1 MLQFTKSTEYG
12 LIGLVH
18 LADRRGEVISVREI
32 ADTYR
37 IPRRHLGESLK
48 ALCRAGL
55 LESQRGVHGGY
66 RLALEPE
73 GVALSAVVAALEGKP
88 SLTSC
93 ETEHPEAVGCHVE
106 PNCPIRSPIQRIRQ
120 GLWRQME
127 QTSLRALID
136 EPLALPGAPSPIEH
150 LNLFP
155 PGN

>member
-66 RLALEPE
+66 RLALEPVWVGSGPRVRIADPASVDPE
-73 GVALSAVVAALEGKP
+73 QMNEMRPLVQRFLDLCGRYGVDRVRG
-88 SLTSC
+88 T
-93 ETEHPEAVGCHVE
+93 TEFGGV
-106 PNCPIRSPIQRIRQ
+106 
-120 GLWRQME
+120 
-127 QTSLRALID
+127 QTQLQYFVDYPDDQATNRVR
-136 EPLALPGAPSPIEH
+136 PQ
-150 LNLFP
+150 
-155 PGN
+155 

>member
-1 MLQFTKSTEYG
+1 
-12 LIGLVH
+12 V
-18 LADRRGEVISVREI
+18 VSVREI
-32 ADTYR
+32 AGTYK
-37 IPRRHLGESLK
+37 ISRRHLGESLK

-55 LESQRGVHGGY
+55 LKSQRGVHGGY

-73 GVALSAVVAALEGKP
+73 QVALSTIVAALEGEP
-88 SLTSC
+88 ALTSC
-93 ETEHPEAVGCHVE
+93 ETDHAESAGCHVE
-106 PNCPIRSPIQRIRQ
+106 PHCPIRSPIQRIRQ

-155 PGN
+155 RGN